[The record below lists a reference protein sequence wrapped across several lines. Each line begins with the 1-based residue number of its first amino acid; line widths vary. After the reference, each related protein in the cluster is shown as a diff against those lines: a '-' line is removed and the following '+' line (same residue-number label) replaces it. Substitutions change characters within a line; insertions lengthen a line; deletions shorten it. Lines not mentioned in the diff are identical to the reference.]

1 MIRNEAVRFKLTRQ
15 DVEYAEIF
23 ADGAPTL
30 RMSGNSEIKC
40 SLQGE
45 FLEYAVDAKGRKQ
58 DINWLTDEI
67 KPYLVFDGV
76 EYPLGVLLPAS
87 VTPKKDKGKTTLS
100 VEAYDRCWRVRDT
113 KVESRVYFAS
123 GTKYTEALG
132 TLLATCG
139 IAKISVIDTDSVFST
154 ARDDWETGTS
164 YLKIINGLLNEIN
177 YNELWF
183 DENGV
188 AIIEPASVALA
199 KNLKHQFTSKK
210 PDPKNSKE
218 ISMIGMYPRI
228 SKTTDIYQKPN
239 VFICICSNPEKT
251 SDMSSKAENIN
262 PESPLSIPRR
272 GRRIVSVEK
281 INNIPDQ
288 AALDKYAE
296 RKLMDSMVTGEVIDF
311 ETALQPGFGVN
322 DVCSIS
328 YEDVSGVCIER
339 EWSMNL
345 SPGGVMSH
353 KLERV
358 VVNIG

>member
-1 MIRNEAVRFKLTRQ
+1 MIRSEEFRYKMMRRG
-15 DVEYAEIF
+15 VEYGEIF
-23 ADGAPTL
+23 ASAAGTI
-30 RMSGNSEIKC
+30 RMSGSGEIKQ
-40 SLQGE
+40 SLQAS
-45 FLEYAVDAKGRKQ
+45 FFPYAVDSRGNRTE
-58 DINWLTDEI
+58 INWISDEI
-67 KPYLVFDGV
+67 KPYLVIDGQ
-76 EYPLGVLLPAS
+76 EHPLGVFLPAA
-87 VTPKKDKGKTTLS
+87 VTPTTNKGQTALS
-100 VEAYDRCWRVRDT
+100 VEAYDRCWLVRDNR
-113 KVESRVYFAS
+113 VDGRVYFAA
-123 GTKYTEALG
+123 GTKYITAIE
-132 TLLATCG
+132 TLLASCG
-139 IAKISVIDTDSVFST
+139 VASISITDTDSTFAT
-154 ARDDWETGTS
+154 DRDDWEPGTS
-164 YLKIINGLLNEIN
+164 YLSIVNALLKEIS

-199 KNLKHQFTSKK
+199 KNIKHHFTSKK
-210 PDPKNSKE
+210 PDPRNSKE

-239 VFICICSNPEKT
+239 VFVCICSNPEKT
-251 SDMSSKAENIN
+251 SDMISKAENIN

-281 INNIPDQ
+281 IDNIPDQ

-328 YEDVSGVCIER
+328 CEDVSGVCIER